1 MGKLNLEI
9 ITPERVLE
17 SREVDAV
24 IAPGTE
30 GEFGILPGHISFLSG
45 IVPGELRFLDRGKWE
60 YVCVSTGFA
69 EVSDDSVSVLVDS
82 AERAANIDLPRAQ
95 AAMDRAKE
103 RLAKDRANKEIDF
116 LRAENALKRS
126 IARIKVAKKIQ

>member
-82 AERAANIDLPRAQ
+82 AERAANIYLPRAQ